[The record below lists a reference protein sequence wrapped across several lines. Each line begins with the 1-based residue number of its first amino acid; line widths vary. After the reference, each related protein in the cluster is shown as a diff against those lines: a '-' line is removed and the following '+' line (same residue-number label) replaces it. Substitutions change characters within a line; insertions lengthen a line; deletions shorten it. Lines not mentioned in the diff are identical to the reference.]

1 MNTDNQESIAAVQAK
16 LKEVRYSGEKLDY
29 ESLVTLLQ
37 NHPWEESSQQ
47 LEIEEQYDFDY
58 DSYPDEYE
66 ETTIDEE
73 IYEPIHD

>member
-1 MNTDNQESIAAVQAK
+1 MNTDNQESIATVQAK
-16 LKEVRYSGEKLDY
+16 LKEVRYSGKKLDY

-73 IYEPIHD
+73 IYESIHD